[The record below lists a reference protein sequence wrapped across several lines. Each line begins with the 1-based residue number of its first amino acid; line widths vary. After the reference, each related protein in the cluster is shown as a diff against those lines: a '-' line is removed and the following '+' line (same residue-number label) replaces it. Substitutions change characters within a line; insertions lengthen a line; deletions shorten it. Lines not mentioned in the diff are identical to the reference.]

1 MKSLGSQRT
10 AQEILEN
17 NGHIAFIKLGGRDT
31 YVPYIVIP

>member
-17 NGHIAFIKLGGRDT
+17 NGHIAFIKPGGRDT